1 MLTRCG
7 ARLASSRL
15 VLHLWAFKMELLDL
29 DFICLFIFSF
39 IHLLNYIFFYVL
51 SNIAHAYFVP
61 VEDASA
67 QLRFRILTS
76 VNGCLKKEKEKEGK
90 KAYLLDGPFPLP
102 VSLHPDIIH
111 FD

>member
-1 MLTRCG
+1 M
-7 ARLASSRL
+7 
-15 VLHLWAFKMELLDL
+15 
-29 DFICLFIFSF
+29 DFQNGTAGPSFIYLFIYLKTVRSF
-39 IHLLNYIFFYVL
+39 ANV
-51 SNIAHAYFVP
+51 AHARFLP

-67 QLRFRILTS
+67 RLRFRVLTS
-76 VNGCLKKEKEKEGK
+76 VNGCLKKEKEEEEEK